1 MILRERVLRGIR
13 DGAITVAFRRWR
25 RPSVRSGG
33 TLLTAIG
40 QLHIDDV
47 TRIELSAIS
56 ATDARRAGYSSRED
70 LLADLNARTEGEV
83 YRIELGPLS
92 PDPRVSLRNTRP
104 AGDDLKTLTER
115 LRRLDARTSEPWTV
129 RVLELIEAHPAL
141 RAADLCKRAGQE
153 RLPFKLN
160 VRKLRALGLT
170 ESLEVGYRLSPR
182 GVAVLQAIRSNRRM
196 TE

>member
-153 RLPFKLN
+153 RLPFKIN

>member
-40 QLHIDDV
+40 QLHINHV

-141 RAADLCKRAGQE
+141 RAADLCKRADQE
-153 RLPFKLN
+153 RLPFKIN

>member
-40 QLHIDDV
+40 QLHINDV

-115 LRRLDARTSEPWTV
+115 LRRLDARTREPWTV

-153 RLPFKLN
+153 RLPFKIN

>member
-40 QLHIDDV
+40 QLHINDV

-70 LLADLNARTEGEV
+70 LLADLNARTAGEV

-104 AGDDLKTLTER
+104 AGNDLKTLTER

-153 RLPFKLN
+153 RLPFKIN